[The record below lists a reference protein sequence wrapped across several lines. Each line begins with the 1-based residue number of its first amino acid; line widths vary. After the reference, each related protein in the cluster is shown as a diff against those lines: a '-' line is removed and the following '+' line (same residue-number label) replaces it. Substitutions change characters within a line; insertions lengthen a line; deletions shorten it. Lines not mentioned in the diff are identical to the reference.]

1 MGRIHNGCDC
11 ARLLRLARST
21 SVAAMINWNIDT
33 VRAAFPALALTD
45 DGRARAYFDAPA
57 GTQVAGRVI
66 NAMTHA
72 MVHAC
77 ANDGGLFR
85 TSIAAS
91 AIVDAAHD
99 GVAALFNAEP
109 DEVLFGLNTTSLFFE
124 FAAILSRDWAAG
136 DEIVLTRM
144 DHDANVAPWLQAAA
158 DKGVTVRWLEF
169 DHDSFEFRYDTLDA
183 IIGPRT
189 RLVAVGHASNFTGT
203 INDVARVC
211 AAARAVGAV
220 SVVDAV
226 QSAPHI
232 AIDVKALGCD
242 LLCASAYKYFG
253 PHAATLFLSRAL
265 QAKLRPW
272 KVRPSVDDMPTRFAP
287 GTPSFEA
294 QAGTLAA
301 IEHFAWLGSSFGGA
315 AADAPLRARIVAGF
329 DAVTRYETDLMRQF
343 VGGVAAIP
351 GFKLFGIGNANRL
364 ASRVP
369 TFTFTIDGHDAPDV
383 VGELAARNI
392 FAWSGYYYAW
402 EPASALGLREGPGA
416 IRIGLSHYNSAAE
429 VDTLLAALSDI
440 AAG

>member
-1 MGRIHNGCDC
+1 MTQAWDI
-11 ARLLRLARST
+11 
-21 SVAAMINWNIDT
+21 AA

-45 DGRARAYFDAPA
+45 DGQLRAYFDAPA

-66 NAMTHA
+66 DAMGQA

-85 TSIAAS
+85 TSIAAG
-91 AIVDAAHD
+91 AIAAAAHD
-99 GVAALFNAEP
+99 GVAALFNAQP

-124 FAAILSRDWAAG
+124 FAAILSRDWQAG
-136 DEIVLTRM
+136 DNIVLTRM

-169 DHDSFEFRYDTLDA
+169 DRESFEFRYDTLDA
-183 IIGPRT
+183 LIGPRT
-189 RLVAVGHASNFTGT
+189 RLVAVGHASNFLGT
-203 INDVARVC
+203 INDVAQVC

-232 AIDVKALGCD
+232 AIDVQAIGCD

-253 PHAATLFLSRAL
+253 PHAATLFLSRAM
-265 QAKLRPW
+265 QARLRPW
-272 KVRPSVDDMPTRFAP
+272 KVRPAVDEMPTRFAP

-301 IEHFAWLGSSFGGA
+301 IEHFAWLGGAFG
-315 AADAPLRARIVAGF
+315 AADARAPLRGRIVAGF
-329 DAVTRYETDLMRQF
+329 AALMRYESDLMRQF
-343 VGGVAAIP
+343 IAGTASVK
-351 GFKLFGIGNANRL
+351 GFKLFGIGGGNRL
-364 ASRVP
+364 EARVP
-369 TFTFTIDGHDAPDV
+369 TFTFTIDGHGAHDV
-383 VGELAARNI
+383 VAALAARNI

-402 EPASALGLREGPGA
+402 EPAGVLGLREAPGA
-416 IRIGLSHYNSAAE
+416 VRVGLSHYNSSAE
-429 VDTLLAALSDI
+429 VDTLLGALSDI
-440 AAG
+440 ASR

>member
-1 MGRIHNGCDC
+1 MKPWDIT
-11 ARLLRLARST
+11 A
-21 SVAAMINWNIDT
+21 

-45 DGRARAYFDAPA
+45 DGVPRAYFDAPA

-66 NAMTHA
+66 DAMREA
-72 MVHAC
+72 MIHAC

-85 TSIAAS
+85 TSIAAN
-91 AIVDAAHD
+91 AIVENALS
-99 GVAALFNAEP
+99 GVAALFNAGT
-109 DEVLFGLNTTSLFFE
+109 DEVLFGLNTTSLFFQ
-124 FAAILSRDWAAG
+124 FAAMLSQDWAPD

-144 DHDANVAPWLQAAA
+144 DHDANVAPWLNAAEA
-158 DKGVTVRWLEF
+158 KGVNVRWLEF
-169 DHDSFEFRYDTLDA
+169 DTDSFEFRYDTLA
-183 IIGPRT
+183 SLIGPRT

-232 AIDVKALGCD
+232 AIDVAAIGCD

-253 PHAATLFLSRAL
+253 PHAATMFVSRAL
-265 QAKLRPW
+265 QAKLPRW
-272 KVRPSVDDMPTRFAP
+272 KVRPSSDDMPTRLAP

-301 IEHFAWLGSSFGGA
+301 IDHFAWLGSSFGSA
-315 AADAPLRARIVAGF
+315 APDAPLRQRLLAGF
-329 DAVTRYETDLMRQF
+329 DAVTRYEADLMRQF
-343 VGGVAAIP
+343 LA
-351 GFKLFGIGNANRL
+351 GIGGIKGVRLYGIANPNRL

-369 TFTFTIDGHDAPDV
+369 TFTFTIDGNNAPAV
-383 VGELAARNI
+383 VADLAARNI

-402 EPASALGLREGPGA
+402 EPATALSLRDGPGA
-416 IRIGLSHYNSAAE
+416 IRIGLSHYNSPAE
-429 VDTLLAALSDI
+429 VDRLLTALFEI
-440 AAG
+440 AAN